1 VLFLPGIE
9 TTIHCYYFIQFKVM
23 SFVCDL
29 NSFQFGRSPGKE
41 GSHFNPYSNLF
52 PPNERKGIALSTL
65 CWVIM
70 FSLLIYLSFIT
81 SPLLMLKVYGVPYWV
96 NPHSYT
102 VTSFSS
108 SF

>member
-1 VLFLPGIE
+1 
-9 TTIHCYYFIQFKVM
+9 M
-23 SFVCDL
+23 
-29 NSFQFGRSPGKE
+29 FQFGRSPGKE

-52 PPNERKGIALSTL
+52 PPNERKGIAISTL

-81 SPLLMLKVYGVPYWV
+81 SPLLLLKLYGVPYWV
-96 NPHSYT
+96 NHHSYT

-108 SF
+108 SLLTLQLKI